1 VIVTSKE
8 KAAVLIERL
17 IRLCDLGS
25 AVTKLYKFIFLNG
38 PVFLSDLENKS
49 GFARATIFRALNQL
63 KKAGLIVE
71 DKRNRWFAI
80 I

>member
-1 VIVTSKE
+1 VIVTNQE

-38 PVFLSDLENKS
+38 PVFFSDLENKS
-49 GFARATIFRALNQL
+49 GFARATIFQALDQL
-63 KKAGLIVE
+63 QKAGLIVE